1 MKNNPEIW
9 AKHIYLLMADER
21 LSKQMGNNGYKK
33 LAMKYSIDNQVDE
46 LEKLYKMLIAGE
58 RNNTQG

>member
-1 MKNNPEIW
+1 
-9 AKHIYLLMADER
+9 MADER